1 MLGWK
6 TRLRNVGVSSLGRNR
21 RRRGKRRGE
30 PKQHRKLTLHHLGI
44 QNHNLQNHK
53 LKLHHLGLQNRNLQN
68 QKLKLHHLRLQNRNL
83 QNQKLELHHLGPQNQ
98 KLRLRHATGDRTFS
112 TI

>member
-6 TRLRNVGVSSLGRNR
+6 NRLRSVGVSSLGRKR

-30 PKQHRKLTLHHLGI
+30 PKQHRKLTLHHLD
-44 QNHNLQNHK
+44 HK

-68 QKLKLHHLRLQNRNL
+68 QKLELHHLR
-83 QNQKLELHHLGPQNQ
+83 PQNQ